1 MAQTF
6 PRYCPRCGAPIVT
19 NSRSCANCGLPV
31 EAMLSRREQ
40 AQPVQSPQY
49 DQDQQ
54 SLADQ
59 QTVQQNVR
67 AQPGYQP
74 ATMQSPQTDQ
84 QARQYISQP
93 FQERDQYD
101 QSYSPAPKS
110 KKSGRKRWIPLVL
123 ALIVLLGA
131 AGYIIAG
138 SLGGHLPG
146 FRGGQTAVTT
156 KTINATVPYAGVD
169 ITILN
174 VQQSQIFLD
183 DPNSSGD
190 GMVRLNLREQNT
202 TGIQVSWSYDAIAR
216 LILPDKSII
225 SPAYV
230 KARVG
235 IAPGTSQASLVDFV
249 VPTSDTTSQLT
260 LRLGA
265 QNEAQMLIPLTG
277 KADLSKYQPKAIN
290 LSGQM
295 FYFGLNWT
303 LTSATASLSLAGQ
316 QATRNMRYLTLT
328 LKVDNTLSQIAITG
342 SPYDYMRLGFGNTRA
357 SPTNTTFPVS
367 FDRGVMGKTG
377 TVSFLGPQNIQSFTL
392 LLIPQKQDD
401 NSDQASTDF
410 QFAS

>member
-6 PRYCPRCGAPIVT
+6 PRYCPRCGAPIAT

-40 AQPVQSPQY
+40 AQPVQSPQN

-67 AQPGYQP
+67 VQPGHQP
-74 ATMQSPQTDQ
+74 ATMQSPQADQ
-84 QARQYISQP
+84 QAAQYIPQP

-101 QSYSPAPKS
+101 QSYSPAQKIM
-110 KKSGRKRWIPLVL
+110 KSGRKRWIPLVL

-131 AGYIIAG
+131 IGYIIAG
-138 SLGGHLPG
+138 LLGSHLPG

-156 KTINATVPYAGVD
+156 KAINATVPYAGVD

-174 VQQSQIFLD
+174 VQQSQTFLD
-183 DPNSSGD
+183 DPNSSD
-190 GMVRLNLREQNT
+190 NGMVRLNLREQNT
-202 TGIQVSWSYDAIAR
+202 TGISVSWSYDTIAR
-216 LILPDKSII
+216 LILPDKSLI

-230 KARVG
+230 KATAG
-235 IAPGTSQASLVDFV
+235 IAPGTSQASLIDFV
-249 VPTSDTTSQLT
+249 VPTSDTISQLT

-265 QNEAQMLIPLTG
+265 QNEAQILIPLTG
-277 KADLSKYQPKAIN
+277 KADLSKYQPKSID

-295 FYFGLNWT
+295 LYFGLNWT
-303 LTSATASLSLAGQ
+303 LTSATSSLSLDGQ
-316 QATRNMRYLTLT
+316 QASRNMRYLTLT
-328 LKVDNTLSQIAITG
+328 LKVDNTLSQTAITG
-342 SPYDYMRLGFGNTRA
+342 SPYDYMRLGFGNTTA
-357 SPTNTTFPVS
+357 SPMNTTLPVS
-367 FDRGVMGKTG
+367 FDRSVMGKTG
-377 TVSFLGPQNIQSFTL
+377 TVSFLVPQNIQSFTL

-410 QFAS
+410 QLAS